1 MVGKRLLILNGSS
14 RKKGTSYSFSRTIKM
29 LSENAGSSAEIIHL
43 IDYFDGKESLE
54 GFKNLLLQNDTIALV
69 APLYADALPY
79 HNIWF
84 FEKIIRECRDEL
96 KGKSFFAVSQCGFPD
111 ITRCQPALDECKF
124 FAEESGMR
132 WLGGLAYGF
141 GSILNGAYLESLGR
155 KGKRIT
161 LAFRLALE
169 DVFKGEKISSKP
181 QKLLTVRIPKILYR
195 PLAAFA
201 NRSIKKT
208 AEKQG
213 CRDLTKKI
221 YLE

>member
-1 MVGKRLLILNGSS
+1 MNGKRLLILNGSS

-29 LSENAGSSAEIIHL
+29 LTEDTGNNAEIIHL

-54 GFKNLLLQNDTIALV
+54 GFKNLLLENDIIALV

-84 FEKIIRECRDEL
+84 FERIINECSNEL

-111 ITRCQPALDECKF
+111 ITRCQPMLDQCKF
-124 FAEESGMR
+124 FADESGMK

-141 GSILNGAYLESLGR
+141 GSILNGDYIETLGR
-155 KGKRIT
+155 KGKKII
-161 LAFRLALE
+161 LAFKLALE
-169 DVFKGEKISSKP
+169 DVLKGQNISNKP
-181 QKLLTVRIPKILYR
+181 QKMLIVRIPKIFYR
-195 PLAAFA
+195 PLAMFV
-201 NRSIKKT
+201 NKKIKKN
-208 AEKQG
+208 ARKLGVKDIEAKV
-213 CRDLTKKI
+213 